1 MDRSISFS
9 KMHGLG
15 NDFVIIDNLNKNI
28 NIDTLPISQLANR
41 HLGIGFDQLLVIEP
55 SKKADFY
62 CRILNSD
69 GSEAEQCGNG
79 LRCVARFIK
88 ENNLDKRNAFNIETK
103 AGVFPIHIKDLDH
116 ITIEMGIP
124 LVEDK
129 QRHLRVDDADRVLS
143 IISLGNPHCVLKV
156 NALSEIDIQALG
168 KAIST
173 HTYFPNG
180 TNVGFME
187 VSKPNEITLRTY
199 ERGAGQ
205 TLACGSNACAAAI
218 TAILNNWAESPVTV
232 HFAHGSLKIEWQG
245 VNKPILMTGPA
256 SHVFSGQIK

>member
-1 MDRSISFS
+1 MDRPISFS

-15 NDFVIIDNLNKNI
+15 NDFVIINNLDKKI
-28 NIDTLPISQLANR
+28 NIDNLPISQLANR

-55 SKKADFY
+55 SKTADFY
-62 CRILNSD
+62 CRIINSD

-88 ENNLDKRNAFNIETK
+88 ENGLDKRTKFSIETK
-103 AGVFPIHIKDLDH
+103 AGVFPIAIQDFDR
-116 ITIEMGIP
+116 ITIEMGAP

-129 QRHLRVDDADRVLS
+129 QRNLRIDDENRHLS

-156 NALSEIDIQALG
+156 ESLSEIDIQTLG
-168 KAIST
+168 KTIST
-173 HTYFPNG
+173 HDYFPNG

-218 TAILNNWAESPVTV
+218 TAILNNWATSPVTV
-232 HFAHGSLKIEWQG
+232 HFAHGSLKIEWKG
-245 VNKPILMTGPA
+245 EDNPILMTGPA
-256 SHVFSGQIK
+256 TYVFSGQIR